1 MTRSAASI
9 GGSALSG
16 YLLSRSRV
24 RPRQLM
30 LCAASLRVL
39 PISLQYVVILAWGDA
54 RIAGTLGALDSDT
67 LYYALSI
74 LCLVTANLCAGLMTT
89 ACFTAMMTLSQ
100 SAAPRVQTSHYSL
113 LSTMEVLGKLMFA
126 SVAGALIDLAGLESV
141 FIVFVILAVATV
153 PLLLRMP
160 NLDLVK
166 PHCDTK

>member
-1 MTRSAASI
+1 MSYFMIRSAA
-9 GGSALSG
+9 G
-16 YLLSRSRV
+16 YLQSGSLVAVAAPAADAV
-24 RPRQLM
+24 RRESGR
-30 LCAASLRVL
+30 AAHL
-39 PISLQYVVILAWGDA
+39 PAVCCDVGGRRWHRGNTD
-54 RIAGTLGALDSDT
+54 ALDSDT
-67 LYYALSI
+67 LYYVLSI
-74 LCLVTANLCAGLMTT
+74 LCLVAANLCAGLMTT

-141 FIVFVILAVATV
+141 FIVFVILAIATV